1 MVTFYYSDFQIKFI
15 QEVFTKNSHFC
26 EESFF
31 NFLNGN
37 EIDDPEHQVTYSSN
51 NIQISNTKGD
61 VRDSDGKSQ
70 TTSKEQRLLTIV
82 RKKNIE
88 IQ

>member
-1 MVTFYYSDFQIKFI
+1 MTHFHMITFYYSDFQINFV

-31 NFLNGN
+31 NFSNGN

-51 NIQISNTKGD
+51 NIQMVK
-61 VRDSDGKSQ
+61 VKQ
-70 TTSKEQRLLTIV
+70 HQ
-82 RKKNIE
+82 KNNSYL
-88 IQ
+88 QL

>member
-1 MVTFYYSDFQIKFI
+1 MTHFNMVTFYYSDFQIKFI

-51 NIQISNTKGD
+51 NIQMVK
-61 VRDSDGKSQ
+61 VKQ
-70 TTSKEQRLLTIV
+70 HQ
-82 RKKNIE
+82 KNNSYL
-88 IQ
+88 QL